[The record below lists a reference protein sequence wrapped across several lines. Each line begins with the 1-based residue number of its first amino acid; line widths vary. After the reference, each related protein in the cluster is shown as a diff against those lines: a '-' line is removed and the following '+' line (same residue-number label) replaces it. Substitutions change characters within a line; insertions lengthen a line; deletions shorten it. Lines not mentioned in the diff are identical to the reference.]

1 MAYDNNNIFAK
12 ILRAEIPAHKVFEN
26 DLTLAFLDVMPQA
39 PGHTLVIP
47 KTPAEN
53 LFDLDPDSG
62 AAVLQTTQLLA
73 RAVKQAF
80 TADGIMLNQFNG
92 PSAGQT
98 VFHFHIHVIP
108 RFDGVA
114 LNRHSGAMEAPET
127 LAAHAEKIR
136 AAIVV

>member
-1 MAYDNNNIFAK
+1 MAYDNDNIFAK

-47 KTPAEN
+47 KAPAEN
-53 LFDLDPDSG
+53 LFDLDLASG
-62 AAVLQTTQLLA
+62 AAVLKTTQLVA

-80 TADGIMLNQFNG
+80 SADGIMLNQFNG
-92 PSAGQT
+92 PAAGQT

-108 RFDGVA
+108 RFDDMA
-114 LNRHSGAMEAPET
+114 LHRHSGTMEVPET

-136 AAIVV
+136 AAIV

>member
-108 RFDGVA
+108 RFDGLA

-136 AAIVV
+136 AAIV

>member
-1 MAYDNNNIFAK
+1 
-12 ILRAEIPAHKVFEN
+12 
-26 DLTLAFLDVMPQA
+26 MPQA

-62 AAVLQTTQLLA
+62 AAVLQTAQLVA

-108 RFDGVA
+108 RFDGLA

-136 AAIVV
+136 AAIV

>member
-62 AAVLQTTQLLA
+62 TAVLQTAQLVA

-108 RFDGVA
+108 RFDDVA

-136 AAIVV
+136 AAIVI

>member
-62 AAVLQTTQLLA
+62 AAVLQTAQLVA

-108 RFDGVA
+108 RFDGLA

-136 AAIVV
+136 AAIV

>member
-62 AAVLQTTQLLA
+62 AAVLQTAQLVA

-108 RFDGVA
+108 RFDGLA

-127 LAAHAEKIR
+127 LAAHADKIR
-136 AAIVV
+136 AAIV

>member
-62 AAVLQTTQLLA
+62 AAVLQTAQLVA

-108 RFDGVA
+108 RFDGLV
-114 LNRHSGAMEAPET
+114 LKRHSGAMEAPET

-136 AAIVV
+136 AAIV